1 MPSKTNRRSLSL
13 TRSGSSRRPRMRAA
27 LIVAVAV
34 TGLIGA
40 TALPAFAASYSIT
53 DLGSL
58 GYPTTFPAA
67 LNESGEAT
75 GTSYLAEEVPIT
87 CTDKRDKNCK
97 THPERA
103 FLFSAGKMTALAVA
117 GGLTPIEGAA
127 INASGEVAGTATSS
141 HGREAFVEKSGQLS
155 GLGALVSGG
164 TSSAAAISES
174 GAVAGS
180 SSVSEGG
187 EHAFL
192 YSNGKMTDLGL
203 IPGSGGV
210 FTAASGINSSNQVVG
225 SGDNAASDERAWL
238 YSNGKMTDLGTLG
251 GPNAAAYAINNGG
264 EIVGSSQTAKDSEH
278 PFLYKGGK
286 MIDLG
291 AFNLESVA
299 TAISNSGVIV
309 GQTYELEKSGNAVFH
324 AFIYSGGHFQDLNN
338 LIPAG
343 SGFVLTGASGINDA
357 GQILVEAQSTSSG
370 QAHALLLNPS

>member
-1 MPSKTNRRSLSL
+1 MPGETDRRFLTQSKASHRR
-13 TRSGSSRRPRMRAA
+13 RMRWASLAAVAA
-27 LIVAVAV
+27 LGLTGITAV
-34 TGLIGA
+34 
-40 TALPAFAASYSIT
+40 PAFAASYSIT

-67 LNESGEAT
+67 INESGEVT

-87 CTDKRDKNCK
+87 CTDRREKNCK

-103 FLFSAGKMTALAVA
+103 FLYSAGKMTALATG
-117 GGLTPIEGAA
+117 GGLTPVEGAT
-127 INASGEVAGTATSS
+127 ISASGEVAGTATSS
-141 HGREAFVEKSGQLS
+141 HGDEAFVEQGGTLT

-164 TSSAAAISES
+164 SSSADAINDS

-180 SSVSEGG
+180 SSVAEGG

-192 YSNGKMTDLGL
+192 YSAGKMTDLGL
-203 IPGSGGV
+203 IPGSGGSYTDA
-210 FTAASGINSSNQVVG
+210 TAINNSNQVVG

-251 GPNAAAYAINNGG
+251 GPNAAANAINNNG

-299 TAISNSGVIV
+299 DAINNSGVIV
-309 GQTYELEKSGNAVFH
+309 GQTYELEKSGNAVFR

-343 SGFVLTGASGINDA
+343 SGFVLTGAVAINNA
-357 GQILVEAQSTSSG
+357 GQILVEAESTSSG
-370 QAHALLLNPS
+370 QTHALVLNPN